1 MLTAIIITLVVIFI
15 SIAFLSRKQEQEKQ
29 KADTERDSKNLIY
42 TQNVELVRKLNKLEQ
57 PSNTN
62 NRLTIIQGSN
72 YIEKISKLDLDN
84 EHTIA
89 VLCKEDITTVKLEI
103 LSYFPAI
110 NEINLFVTDKEKNL
124 RSIRMTF
131 EAINYQVNEI

>member
-1 MLTAIIITLVVIFI
+1 M
-15 SIAFLSRKQEQEKQ
+15 
-29 KADTERDSKNLIY
+29 
-42 TQNVELVRKLNKLEQ
+42 ELVRKLNKLEQ